1 MPITLARMTPARAM
15 RAPSD
20 RTRRPAGVS
29 SDRASFVTTAPDAF
43 NTLNSQSSVIVRV
56 RGPLVKRDRTRDAA
70 LPRAVEFP
78 ETGSGEYRAS
88 PSLPNSSPAMSRRG
102 VRRFNVGA
110 ARAHSA
116 LRPYHAASL
125 LP

>member
-20 RTRRPAGVS
+20 RIRRPAGVS
-29 SDRASFVTTAPDAF
+29 SDRASFVTTALDAF

-56 RGPLVKRDRTRDAA
+56 RGPLVKRDRSRYAA
-70 LPRAVEFP
+70 LPCVAASP
-78 ETGSGEYRAS
+78 ETGCGEYRAS
-88 PSLPNSSPAMSRRG
+88 PSLSIFAAISRRC

-110 ARAHSA
+110 VRAHSA
-116 LRPYHAASL
+116 LRPYDVASL